1 MSNLFV
7 SKSERIW
14 DKKREQKQ
22 YKIKVKYAGDKDF
35 ESILYSSLVGFSKDY
50 PLDSFNKKNLF

>member
-1 MSNLFV
+1 MNNLFV

-22 YKIKVKYAGDKDF
+22 NKIKVKYAGNKDF
-35 ESILYSSLVGFSKDY
+35 ESILYSSLVVFSKDY
-50 PLDSFNKKNLF
+50 PPDSFNQKYIF

>member
-1 MSNLFV
+1 MNNLFV

-22 YKIKVKYAGDKDF
+22 NKIKVKYAGDKDF
-35 ESILYSSLVGFSKDY
+35 ESILYSSLVGSSKDY
-50 PLDSFNKKNLF
+50 PPDSFNQKYLF

>member
-1 MSNLFV
+1 MNNLFV

-22 YKIKVKYAGDKDF
+22 NKIKVKYAGNKDF

-50 PLDSFNKKNLF
+50 PPDSFNQKYLF